1 MDKKTIEQIHT
12 NMKKF
17 LLIVLA
23 AMMASGAYA
32 QKIVGLSSKARA
44 GEASANLTYVNAVK
58 KAGGVPLVIP
68 MTTDDKQIDAIL
80 NVIDALIMTGGE
92 DIAPLK
98 YFGEEPHP
106 NLGEVVPERDAFDI
120 KLIRKAVEK
129 GIPVLGICRGV
140 QAMNVAFG
148 GTLYQDIPTQVPTY
162 SIQHSQDA
170 PGSVGTHTAIID
182 KNSVLYKQIGKES
195 IAVNSFH
202 HQAVKDVAPGFKVTA
217 KSKDGIVEAI
227 EKIDNPKVWGVQFHP
242 EILVSGGNNDFI
254 GIFKALLE

>member
-1 MDKKTIEQIHT
+1 
-12 NMKKF
+12 MKKLL
-17 LLIVLA
+17 LLIVA
-23 AMMASGAYA
+23 AVLVNGAYA
-32 QKIVGLSSKARA
+32 QKIVGLSSKARS

-68 MTTDDKQIDAIL
+68 MTTDDRQIDAIL

-140 QAMNVAFG
+140 QVMNGAFG
-148 GTLYQDIPTQVPTY
+148 GTLYQDIPTQLPTY

-170 PGSVGTHTAIID
+170 PGSVGTHTAIIE
-182 KNSVLYKQIGKES
+182 KNSVLYKQLGVEK

-202 HQAVKDVAPGFKVTA
+202 HQAVKDVAPGFKITA
-217 KSKDGIVEAI
+217 KSNPLLRLRLFNKKRFQNS
-227 EKIDNPKVWGVQFHP
+227 EKPFYIMQM
-242 EILVSGGNNDFI
+242 
-254 GIFKALLE
+254 

>member
-1 MDKKTIEQIHT
+1 
-12 NMKKF
+12 
-17 LLIVLA
+17 
-23 AMMASGAYA
+23 
-32 QKIVGLSSKARA
+32 
-44 GEASANLTYVNAVK
+44 
-58 KAGGVPLVIP
+58 
-68 MTTDDKQIDAIL
+68 
-80 NVIDALIMTGGE
+80 
-92 DIAPLK
+92 
-98 YFGEEPHP
+98 
-106 NLGEVVPERDAFDI
+106 VV
-120 KLIRKAVEK
+120 K

-148 GTLYQDIPTQVPTY
+148 GTLWQDIPTQVPTY

-170 PGSVGTHTAIID
+170 PGSVGTHTAIIE
-182 KNSVLYKQIGKES
+182 KGTALHKQLGVDQ

-254 GIFKALLE
+254 GIFKALLAD

>member
-1 MDKKTIEQIHT
+1 
-12 NMKKF
+12 MKKLM
-17 LLIVLA
+17 LLTLA
-23 AMMASGAYA
+23 ALMCSGVYA
-32 QKIVGLSSKARA
+32 QKIVGLSSKARS
-44 GEASANLTYVNAVK
+44 GEASANSTYVNAVRM
-58 KAGGVPLVIP
+58 AGGVPIVIP

-92 DIAPLK
+92 DIAPLE

-106 NLGEVVPERDAFDI
+106 NLGDVVPARDAFDM
-120 KLIRKAVEK
+120 KLIKKAVEK

-140 QAMNVAFG
+140 QVMNVAFG

-170 PGSVGTHTAIID
+170 PGSYGTHSVTID
-182 KNSVLYKQIGKES
+182 KNSVLYKQVGKEK

-217 KSKDGIVEAI
+217 VSKDGCVEAI
-227 EKIDNPKVWGVQFHP
+227 EMVKNPKVWGVQFHP
-242 EILVSGGNNDFI
+242 EHLVNGKDAENFI
-254 GIFKALLE
+254 GIFKALLQ

>member
-1 MDKKTIEQIHT
+1 
-12 NMKKF
+12 MKK
-17 LLIVLA
+17 LLLLVLA
-23 AMMASGAYA
+23 VALAGGAYA

-68 MTTDDKQIDAIL
+68 MTTDDRQIDAIL
-80 NVIDALIMTGGE
+80 DVIDALIMTGGE

-120 KLIRKAVEK
+120 KLIQKAVAK

-140 QAMNVAFG
+140 QALNVAFG

-170 PGSVGTHTAIID
+170 PGSVGTHSIAID
-182 KNSVLYKQIGKES
+182 KNSVLYKQLGVEK

-254 GIFKALLE
+254 GIFKALLAD

>member
-1 MDKKTIEQIHT
+1 
-12 NMKKF
+12 MKK
-17 LLIVLA
+17 LLLLVLA
-23 AMMASGAYA
+23 VVLASGVYA

-44 GEASANLTYVNAVK
+44 GEASANLT
-58 KAGGVPLVIP
+58 
-68 MTTDDKQIDAIL
+68 MTTDDRQIDAIL
-80 NVIDALIMTGGE
+80 EVIDALIMTGGE

-120 KLIRKAVEK
+120 KLIRKAVAK
-129 GIPVLGICRGV
+129 GIPVLGICRGA

-170 PGSVGTHTAIID
+170 PGSVGTHTAIIE
-182 KNSVLYKQIGKES
+182 KGSQLHKQLGVDQ

-254 GIFKALLE
+254 GIFKALLAD

>member
-1 MDKKTIEQIHT
+1 
-12 NMKKF
+12 MKKL

-23 AMMASGAYA
+23 VMMASGAYA

-44 GEASANLTYVNAVK
+44 GEAAANSTYVNAVR
-58 KAGGVPLVIP
+58 KAGGVPVVIP
-68 MTTDDKQIDAIL
+68 MTTDDRQIDAIL

-106 NLGEVVPERDAFDI
+106 NLGEVVPARDAFDI

-140 QAMNVAFG
+140 QVMNVAFG
-148 GTLYQDIPTQVPTY
+148 GTLYQDIPTQLPTY

-170 PGSVGTHTAIID
+170 PGSEGTHSIAID
-182 KNSVLYKQIGKES
+182 KDSELYRQVGKEN

-202 HQAVKDVAPGFKVTA
+202 HQAVKDVAPGFKATA
-217 KSKDGIVEAI
+217 KSKDGCIEAI
-227 EKIDNPKVWGVQFHP
+227 EMVKNPKVWGVQFHP
-242 EILVSGGNNDFI
+242 EHLVNGDNAENFI
-254 GIFKALLE
+254 GIFKALLQ

>member
-1 MDKKTIEQIHT
+1 
-12 NMKKF
+12 MKKLM
-17 LLIVLA
+17 LLVLA
-23 AMMASGAYA
+23 VVMASGAYA
-32 QKIVGLSSKARA
+32 QKIVGLSSKARS

-106 NLGEVVPERDAFDI
+106 NLGGVVPERDAFDI
-120 KLIRKAVEK
+120 KLIRKAVAK

-148 GTLYQDIPTQVPTY
+148 GTLWQDIPTQVPTY

-170 PGSVGTHTAIID
+170 PGSVGTHTAIIE
-182 KNSVLYKQIGKES
+182 KGTALHKQLGVDQ

-202 HQAVKDVAPGFKVTA
+202 HQAVKDVAPGFRVSA
-217 KSKDGIVEAI
+217 KSKDGIIEAI

-254 GIFKALLE
+254 GIFKALLAD